1 MERDSGQLGPRG
13 PLDDG
18 PSIPLQELM
27 ADLGQ
32 ELGSDVED
40 LFRVVQED
48 PIPEANA
55 DLVSRTLRRV
65 RGMLLLRDLIGLA
78 TLETVWD
85 SLTRRR
91 HRERDGAGRRDGPA

>member
-1 MERDSGQLGPRG
+1 MERESGQPKPGRRLDEGRALGT
-13 PLDDG
+13 
-18 PSIPLQELM
+18 QELM
-27 ADLGQ
+27 ADLGE
-32 ELGSDVED
+32 ELGADVED

-91 HRERDGAGRRDGPA
+91 RRGSSDQDGPG